1 VDHVL
6 FPPLLLFV
14 AFTPVCSCDHLPSYI
29 DRYGRRITHSVPQT
43 VVFIMFL
50 FYDFPDQI
58 LRMGIDEI
66 YCISVNDAF
75 VMRQWGVHQGLKE
88 DRNLAGQPVSILNP
102 GNFTTI
108 KLIPDGAAK
117 FTRAMGMNCKLLCF
131 RVLFFTRLICSLL
144 FAFLSCSGKWENIGG
159 FGERSWRYSAVFND
173 MKIEKLFLE
182 VCFLTA
188 FYNVIKPA
196 ANHQMYCDV
205 P

>member
-1 VDHVL
+1 VDYVL
-6 FPPLLLFV
+6 FPPLLPFV

-29 DRYGRRITHSVPQT
+29 DRYGRRVTCSLHQT
-43 VVFIMFL
+43 VVLIVFHV
-50 FYDFPDQI
+50 FPDEI

-117 FTRAMGMNCKLLCF
+117 FTRAMGMNCKPV
-131 RVLFFTRLICSLL
+131 VLSGIVLARLICYLMTISVLYRQM
-144 FAFLSCSGKWENIGG
+144 
-159 FGERSWRYSAVFND
+159 GEHRWLWRALVA
-173 MKIEKLFLE
+173 LQRC
-182 VCFLTA
+182 V
-188 FYNVIKPA
+188 
-196 ANHQMYCDV
+196 
-205 P
+205 